1 MEEERA
7 ERDYEVA
14 LLDEIADKCNI
25 EVPQSMIDHEVH
37 HMVEDFEHRLSH
49 QGMTLQ
55 AYLDYVGKTLDEFKK
70 EREEDANKNIK
81 TRLVLQKLISQN
93 NITAS
98 SEELDKN
105 IEEYASRYQMTL
117 EDFKKAMSPNDYAYF
132 ENNVIMTKV
141 LDLMKSKNA

>member
-1 MEEERA
+1 
-7 ERDYEVA
+7 
-14 LLDEIADKCNI
+14 
-25 EVPQSMIDHEVH
+25 
-37 HMVEDFEHRLSH
+37 
-49 QGMTLQ
+49 MTLQ

-70 EREEDANKNIK
+70 EREEDASKNIK

-141 LDLMKSKNA
+141 LDLIKSKNA

>member
-1 MEEERA
+1 M
-7 ERDYEVA
+7 A
-14 LLDEIADKCNI
+14 LLDEIAAKSNI

-70 EREEDANKNIK
+70 EREEDAGKNIK

-141 LDLMKSKNA
+141 LDLIKSKNA